1 MWCKKRMSIN
11 AFSHTTLRVE
21 DINTTKCIL
30 SNINPDV
37 FTVGKLINNSHMPQT
52 ECHLQ
57 HIQFTLLKEEKHFLD
72 LWCKN
77 NVKEPI

>member
-37 FTVGKLINNSHMPQT
+37 FIVGKLINNSHMPQT